1 MTNQNVLSEKYFE
14 ENKEIKIFNDNENF
28 IYKGKKLYII

>member
-14 ENKEIKIFNDNENF
+14 ENKEINIFNDNENF